1 MRKIYQNSLDL
12 LLAAPLASI
21 SLVLNQIAFM
31 NFSDTPITIL
41 LIAANVI
48 FSFIGFSN
56 SQLIDKA
63 IGWPY
68 YSKRDN
74 QYYRFIS
81 SGFLH
86 ADWMHLIFNMFTLY
100 FFGSNLE
107 LYLKVFNLGGGL
119 AYLALY
125 FLGLIVAD
133 IPSYLKH
140 NNDPKYRSLG
150 ASGAVSAV
158 VFAVIVFS
166 PWSSIYLYGA
176 LKISAAVYAVLYV
189 IYCVY
194 MGKQNSDNVNHDAH
208 LWGSVFGLVFTLG
221 LLLALKPGIM
231 QPIME
236 ELSNFSLFGRKA
248 PGAVIEYLLL
258 NR

>member
-1 MRKIYQNSLDL
+1 MD
-12 LLAAPLASI
+12 
-21 SLVLNQIAFM
+21 
-31 NFSDTPITIL
+31 FSQAPITIL
-41 LIAANVI
+41 LIAANAI

-56 SQLIDKA
+56 ESLTNKT

-68 YSKRDN
+68 YTKREK
-74 QYYRFIS
+74 QYYRFIT

-107 LYLKVFNLGGGL
+107 YYLNIFGLGGNI

-133 IPSYLKH
+133 IPSYIKH
-140 NNDPKYRSLG
+140 QDDPNYRSRG

-158 VFAVIVFS
+158 VFAVIIFS

-208 LWGSVFGLVFTLG
+208 LWGSLFGLVFTLG
-221 LLLALKPGIM
+221 LLLALKPDILSA
-231 QPIME
+231 IVE
-236 ELSNFSLFGRKA
+236 ELTNFSLFGRKE
-248 PGAVIEYLLL
+248 PGKVLEYLMG